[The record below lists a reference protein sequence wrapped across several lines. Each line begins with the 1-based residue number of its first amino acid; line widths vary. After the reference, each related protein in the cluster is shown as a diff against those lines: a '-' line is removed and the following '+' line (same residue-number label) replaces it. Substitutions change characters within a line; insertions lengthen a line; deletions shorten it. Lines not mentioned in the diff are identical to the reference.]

1 MASLFPSFDLPSGFS
16 TLVSEVKVVNPF
28 LSCPKF
34 SVETGD
40 FLLDGGGSVLYGSG
54 KDAWILW
61 CLKCLATERHAYL
74 SYPSYLGV
82 EMIAAFA
89 EPDRPSQE
97 SAIIRSIT
105 EALLADPKGRTV
117 RVFDFSFSWLGEAV
131 SLSFTILS
139 SEGDTASLTAKL

>member
-1 MASLFPSFDLPSGFS
+1 MASLFPSFQMPSAFS
-16 TLVSEVKVVNPF
+16 TLVSEVKVGNQF
-28 LSCPKF
+28 LSAPKF

-40 FLLDGGGSVLYGSG
+40 FLVDGGGSVLYGSG
-54 KDAWILW
+54 KEAWILW
-61 CLKCLATERHAYL
+61 CLKCLATERYGYL
-74 SYPSYLGV
+74 SYPSHLGV
-82 EMIAAFA
+82 EMIGAFS

-97 SAIIRSIT
+97 SAIIRTIT

-131 SLSFTILS
+131 SLTFSILS